1 MSDSIA
7 QQTPPRESE
16 PSSIAPADADCGIGS
31 LPPKCLIESLLFVA
45 DEPVQVEAVAA
56 VLVISTD
63 LVEEALIEL
72 ASDYEQRGL
81 RLQRKSDRVQLVTAP
96 ESSECVRRFLGMELS
111 GRLSAAALETLA
123 IVAYRQP
130 VTRAAVEAVRGVSSD
145 SVLRTLVNYGLIEGL
160 GRLERAGRPIVYGTT
175 FEFLQEFG
183 LSSLDQLP
191 TIEGIDPAQDEAPR
205 RDGTAQ

>member
-7 QQTPPRESE
+7 HQEPRRESK
-16 PSSIAPADADCGIGS
+16 PTGSASANADTVEKS

-45 DEPVQVEAVAA
+45 DEPVRVEALAG
-56 VLVISTD
+56 VLDIS
-63 LVEEALIEL
+63 VEQAEEALTDL
-72 ASDYEQRGL
+72 TQDYEQRGL
-81 RLQRKSDRVQLVTAP
+81 RLQRKSNRVQLVTAP
-96 ESSECVRRFLGMELS
+96 ESSECVRRFLGMELG

-123 IVAYRQP
+123 IVAFRQP
-130 VTRAAVEAVRGVSSD
+130 VTRAEVEAVRGVSSD

-183 LSSLDQLP
+183 LSTLDQLP
-191 TIEGIDPAQDEAPR
+191 TVEGLDHAHDVSPQV
-205 RDGTAQ
+205 DGTSQ

>member
-7 QQTPPRESE
+7 HQEPWRESK
-16 PSSIAPADADCGIGS
+16 PTSSASANVDTFGVS

-45 DEPVQVEAVAA
+45 DEPVRVEALAA
-56 VLVISTD
+56 VLDISVEQ
-63 LVEEALIEL
+63 VEEALTDL
-72 ASDYEQRGL
+72 TSDYEQRGL
-81 RLQRKSDRVQLVTAP
+81 RLQRKSNRVQLVTAP

-123 IVAYRQP
+123 IVAFRQP
-130 VTRAAVEAVRGVSSD
+130 VTRATVEAVRGVSSD

-191 TIEGIDPAQDEAPR
+191 TVEGMDDAHDVAPQAG
-205 RDGTAQ
+205 GTSR

>member
-1 MSDSIA
+1 MNDSIA
-7 QQTPPRESE
+7 QQEQRRESK
-16 PSSIAPADADCGIGS
+16 PSSIAPASADTTWTS

-45 DEPVQVEAVAA
+45 DEPVPMEALAAALDISVE
-56 VLVISTD
+56 
-63 LVEEALIEL
+63 LVEEALAEL
-72 ASDYEQRGL
+72 TSDYEERGL

-130 VTRAAVEAVRGVSSD
+130 VTRATVEAVRGVSSD

-183 LSSLDQLP
+183 LSSLGQLP
-191 TIEGIDPAQDEAPR
+191 TIEGIDPAHDEDPQ
-205 RDGTAQ
+205 RDGVR

>member
-1 MSDSIA
+1 MSNSIA
-7 QQTPPRESE
+7 HQELRRESQ
-16 PSSIAPADADCGIGS
+16 PTSSTSANVDTIEKS

-45 DEPVQVEAVAA
+45 DEPVRVEALAD
-56 VLVISTD
+56 VLDISAQQ
-63 LVEEALIEL
+63 VEEALADL
-72 ASDYEQRGL
+72 TQDYEQRGL
-81 RLQRKSDRVQLVTAP
+81 RLQRKSNRLQLVTAP

-123 IVAYRQP
+123 IVAFRQP
-130 VTRAAVEAVRGVSSD
+130 VTRAKVEAVRGVSSD

-183 LSSLDQLP
+183 LSNLDQLP
-191 TIEGIDPAQDEAPR
+191 AVEGLDRAHDLSPQV
-205 RDGTAQ
+205 DGISQ

>member
-1 MSDSIA
+1 MSDSITH
-7 QQTPPRESE
+7 QEPWRESK
-16 PSSIAPADADCGIGS
+16 PTSSASANVDTIGKS
-31 LPPKCLIESLLFVA
+31 LAPKCLIESLLFVA
-45 DEPVQVEAVAA
+45 DEPVQVEALAA
-56 VLVISTD
+56 VLDISVEQVEAALTD
-63 LVEEALIEL
+63 LTL
-72 ASDYEQRGL
+72 DYEQRGL
-81 RLQRKSDRVQLVTAP
+81 RLQRKSNRVQLVTAP

-123 IVAYRQP
+123 IVAFRQP
-130 VTRAAVEAVRGVSSD
+130 VTRAKVEAVRGVSSD

-191 TIEGIDPAQDEAPR
+191 TVEGMEQAQEVAPQTG
-205 RDGTAQ
+205 GTNQ

>member
-7 QQTPPRESE
+7 HQEPWRESKPTRSVSE
-16 PSSIAPADADCGIGS
+16 NVDSIGKS

-45 DEPVQVEAVAA
+45 DEPVQVEALAA
-56 VLVISTD
+56 VLDISVEQ
-63 LVEEALIEL
+63 VEEALTEL
-72 ASDYEQRGL
+72 TLDYEQRGL
-81 RLQRKSDRVQLVTAP
+81 RLQRKSARVQLVTAP

-123 IVAYRQP
+123 IVAFRQP
-130 VTRAAVEAVRGVSSD
+130 VTRAKVEAVRGVSSD

-160 GRLERAGRPIVYGTT
+160 GRLESAGRPIVYGTT

-191 TIEGIDPAQDEAPR
+191 TVEGMERAHDVAPQA
-205 RDGTAQ
+205 DGTVQ